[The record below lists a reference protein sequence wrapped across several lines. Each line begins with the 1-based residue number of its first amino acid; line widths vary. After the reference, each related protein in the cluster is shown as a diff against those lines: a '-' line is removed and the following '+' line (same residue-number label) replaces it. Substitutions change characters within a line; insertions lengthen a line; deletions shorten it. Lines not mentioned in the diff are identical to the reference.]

1 MIDVPTLYIRNVP
14 KDVYDALREQA
25 KERGTS
31 ISSEALE
38 ILEEALRW
46 KRRSWDEVMASIEA
60 NAKEIG
66 FGPDWPAPE
75 DVIREDRDSH

>member
-14 KDVYDALREQA
+14 KDLYDALRQQA
-25 KERGTS
+25 KEHGTS

-46 KRRSWDEVMASIEA
+46 KRRSWDEVMASLEA

>member
-1 MIDVPTLYIRNVP
+1 MIVVPTLYIRNVP
-14 KDVYDALREQA
+14 EDVYGALREQA
-25 KERGTS
+25 KKRGSS
-31 ISSEALE
+31 ISSEALA
-38 ILEEALRW
+38 ILVDALRW
-46 KRRSWDEVMASIEA
+46 KRRSWDEVMASLEA

>member
-1 MIDVPTLYIRNVP
+1 MIEVATLYIRNVP
-14 KDVYDALREQA
+14 EDVYGALREQA
-25 KERGTS
+25 KKRGTS

-38 ILEEALRW
+38 ILVGALRW
-46 KRRSWDEVMASIEA
+46 KRRSIDEVIASLEA

-75 DVIREDRDSH
+75 DIIREDRDSH

>member
-14 KDVYDALREQA
+14 KDVYDALRQQA

-31 ISSEALE
+31 ISSEALA
-38 ILEEALRW
+38 ILEDALRW
-46 KRRSWDEVMASIEA
+46 KRRSWDEVMASLEA

>member
-1 MIDVPTLYIRNVP
+1 MSDVPTLYIRNVP
-14 KDVYDALREQA
+14 KEVYDALREQA

-31 ISSEALE
+31 INNEVIG
-38 ILEEALRW
+38 ILEDGLRW
-46 KRRSWDEVMASIEA
+46 KRRSWDEVMASLDA
-60 NAKEIG
+60 NARKIG

>member
-14 KDVYDALREQA
+14 KDVYDVLREQA

>member
-14 KDVYDALREQA
+14 KDVYDALRQQA

-31 ISSEALE
+31 ISSQALE

-46 KRRSWDEVMASIEA
+46 KRRSWDEVMASLEA

>member
-14 KDVYDALREQA
+14 QDVYDALRQQA
-25 KERGTS
+25 KERGSS